1 MKLNVQYESTDIIKS
16 GLIYKKMIGETLQ
29 LVADELN
36 AYFKLKFDTSE
47 DKVSLDSVVSPEG
60 TIESDNFNKVLVSL
74 VNIHQEKLTR
84 NYGSYKSQGINQF
97 SKSKPAVTLHIYFAV
112 SCLFNEHTYTQALT
126 FLSAVIQ
133 FFQNKYAF
141 TRDNTPQLDKNI
153 GKIIFEIENYS
164 SQDISHIWGIIGAKY
179 VPSVIYKM
187 SVINY
192 TSDDVN
198 SIIPAASSSNTD
210 NNPVSR

>member
-1 MKLNVQYESTDIIKS
+1 
-16 GLIYKKMIGETLQ
+16 MIGETLQ

-36 AYFKLKFDTSE
+36 AYFKLKFDTTQ
-47 DKVSLDSVVSPEG
+47 DKVVLDSVVSPDG
-60 TIESDNFNKVLVSL
+60 TIESDNLDKVLVTL
-74 VNIHQEKLTR
+74 VNINQEKLTR
-84 NYGSYKSQGINQF
+84 NYGAYKSHGGTQF
-97 SKSKPAVTLHIYFAV
+97 SKAKPAVTLNIYFAV
-112 SCLFNEHTYTQALT
+112 SCLFTEPNYTQALA

-141 TRDNTPQLDKNI
+141 TKDNTPQLDRSI
-153 GKIIFEIENYS
+153 GKIIFEIENFN
-164 SQDISHIWGIIGAKY
+164 SQEVSHIWGVLGAKY

-192 TSDDVN
+192 TSSDVDRV
-198 SIIPAASSSNTD
+198 IPAATHTQPD